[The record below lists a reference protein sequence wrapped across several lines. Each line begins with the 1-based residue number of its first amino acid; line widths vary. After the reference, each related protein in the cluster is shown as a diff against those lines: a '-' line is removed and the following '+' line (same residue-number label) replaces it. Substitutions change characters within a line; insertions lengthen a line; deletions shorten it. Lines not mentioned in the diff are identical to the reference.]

1 MFAWQEATVG
11 SGLTL
16 HAPLTLKTDIAA
28 LQADFDALDASLAP
42 DQRSFFGG
50 GDEWTAITLVN
61 RPLINRPVGSNTNFA
76 DNATPLLNRMPSVRG
91 LLERF
96 ATPVLGCYISR
107 QPPRGRLVWHFDN
120 QALHLSECRLL
131 VPIHAPPGARTLI
144 GADAVAYP
152 EGTAWTGDFSF
163 PHQVDND
170 SDQQRI
176 VLLID
181 AVSNDWARGL
191 APAALSD
198 NAPLRHEL
206 AETAQNALLEWR
218 TRRQP

>member
-16 HAPLTLKTDIAA
+16 HAPLNLSTDIAA
-28 LQADFDALDASLAP
+28 LQAEFDALDATLTP

-50 GDEWTAITLVN
+50 GSEWTAITLVN
-61 RPLINRPVGSNTNFA
+61 RPLTQNASLT
-76 DNATPLLNRMPSVRG
+76 DNATPLLDRMPSAKA

-96 ATPVLGCYISR
+96 AAPVLGCYISR
-107 QPPRGRLVWHFDN
+107 QPPRGRLAWHFDN
-120 QALHLSECRLL
+120 QALHLTECRLL

-152 EGTAWTGDFSF
+152 EGVAWTGDFSF
-163 PHQVDND
+163 PHQVEND
-170 SDQQRI
+170 ADRQRI

-181 AVSNDWARGL
+181 APSTDWVRGL
-191 APAALSD
+191 APAALAA
-198 NAPLRHEL
+198 NAPLRHQL
-206 AETAQNALLEWR
+206 AETARNALQA
-218 TRRQP
+218 RRSARQ

>member
-28 LQADFDALDASLAP
+28 LQADFDALDATLAP
-42 DQRSFFGG
+42 DQRHFFSG

-61 RPLINRPVGSNTNFA
+61 RPSGSNTGLA
-76 DNATPLLNRMPSVRG
+76 DNATPLLERMPSVRA

-96 ATPVLGCYISR
+96 AAPVLGCYISR

-131 VPIHAPPGARTLI
+131 VPIHAPPGAKTLI
-144 GADAVAYP
+144 GAEAVAYP
-152 EGTAWTGDFSF
+152 EGVAWTGDFSF
-163 PHQVDND
+163 PHQVENEADR
-170 SDQQRI
+170 QRI

-181 AVSNDWARGL
+181 APSTDWVRGL
-191 APAALSD
+191 APAALAA

-206 AETAQNALLEWR
+206 AETARNALVEWR